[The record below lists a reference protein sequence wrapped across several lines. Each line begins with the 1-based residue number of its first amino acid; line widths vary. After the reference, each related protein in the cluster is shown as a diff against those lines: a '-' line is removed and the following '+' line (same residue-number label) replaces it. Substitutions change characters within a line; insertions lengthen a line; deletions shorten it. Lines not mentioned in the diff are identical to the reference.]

1 MSRPQ
6 SPKAVPSALAG
17 PDGVGRPAA
26 LHRLAAGGGI
36 PSRPGSSGSR
46 RAAAGQLPDAV
57 RGQMDAAFVGD
68 FSAVRVHVGPPAQ
81 RIDTIGSGI

>member
-1 MSRPQ
+1 MAWVVRRRCTGLLPAGASSR
-6 SPKAVPSALAG
+6 G
-17 PDGVGRPAA
+17 
-26 LHRLAAGGGI
+26 
-36 PSRPGSSGSR
+36 

-68 FSAVRVHVGPPAQ
+68 FSAVRVHVGPQAE